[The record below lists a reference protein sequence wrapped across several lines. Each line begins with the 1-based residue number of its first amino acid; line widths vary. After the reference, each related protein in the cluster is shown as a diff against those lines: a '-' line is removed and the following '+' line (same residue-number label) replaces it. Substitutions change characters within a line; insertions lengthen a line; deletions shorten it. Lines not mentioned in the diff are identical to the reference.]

1 MIQLNNLEII
11 GRNTLESVRSIN
23 LETIMAQPSEK
34 LADSLSVLKELQ
46 DKGAVAIRTSQLSRT
61 HRQRLLKA
69 GFIREVMKGWYTP
82 TRPDEPPGES
92 TGWYAS
98 FWSFSA
104 EYLNDRFGEDWCL
117 SPEQS
122 LSLHIGDWTVPKQLL
137 VRSTKGG
144 NKPTELLFCTSV
156 FDIRLDLPPAD
167 DREVKNALR
176 IFNLPATLIACAP
189 GQFTDHPDD
198 LRAALAMV
206 AEPSDLL
213 RRLLDGGRTVVAGR
227 LAGGFRNIGRNE
239 TADQILRA
247 MRAAGHDVHESD
259 PFNDKPAIVFGA
271 REISPYVNRLKLLW
285 ASMRPP
291 ILRAFPAPPNTKTDT
306 ATYLKQV
313 DELYATDAYNSLS
326 IEGYRVSEALI
337 ERVRAGNWNPDN
349 DENDRQNRNALA
361 ARGYWQSFQRVKE
374 SLEPILA
381 GENPGGVVRRDYD
394 AWYAELFGPSVSAGI
409 LKAADLAGFRNGAV
423 YIRRSMHVPP
433 SHDAVRELMPEFFEL
448 LQSETEPAVRVVLGH
463 FVFVYIHPYMDGN
476 GRIGRFLMN
485 TMMAAGGYP
494 WTIIPLARRAE
505 YMASLESASV
515 KHDIKPF
522 AEFLGSLLIN
532 PTRVVSP

>member
-1 MIQLNNLEII
+1 MVGQ
-11 GRNTLESVRSIN
+11 NTLESVRSIN

-34 LADSLSVLKELQ
+34 LADSLSALKELQ

-92 TGWYAS
+92 TGWYAA

-104 EYLNDRFGEDWCL
+104 EYLNERFGEDWCL

-122 LSLHIGDWTVPKQLL
+122 LSLRIGDWTVPKQLL
-137 VRSTKGG
+137 VRSTRGG
-144 NKPTELLFCTSV
+144 NKPTELLFGTSV

-167 DREVKNALR
+167 DREVENALR
-176 IFNLPATLIACAP
+176 IFKLPAALIACAP

-198 LRAALAMV
+198 LRTALAMV

-213 RRLLDGGRTVVAGR
+213 RPLLDGGRTVVAGR
-227 LAGGFRNIGRNE
+227 LAGGLRNIGRNE

-247 MRAAGHDVHESD
+247 MRAAGYDVHESD
-259 PFNDKPAIVFGA
+259 PFDDKPAIVFGA

-285 ASMRPP
+285 TSMRPAV
-291 ILRAFPAPPNTKTDT
+291 LKAFPAPPGKRTETV
-306 ATYLKQV
+306 TYLKRV
-313 DELYATDAYNSLS
+313 DELYAADAYNSLS

-337 ERVRAGNWNPDN
+337 ERVRAGNWNPD
-349 DENDRQNRNALA
+349 DETNDRENRNALA
-361 ARGYWQSFQRVKE
+361 ARGYWQAFQRVKQ
-374 SLEPILA
+374 SLESILT
-381 GENPGGVVRRDYD
+381 GENPGIVVRRDYD
-394 AWYAELFGPSVSAGI
+394 AWYAQLFGPSVSAGI

-433 SHDAVRELMPEFFEL
+433 SHEAVRELMPQFFDL
-448 LQSETEPAVRVVLGH
+448 LQAETEPTVRVVLGH

-476 GRIGRFLMN
+476 GRMGRFLMN
-485 TMMAAGGYP
+485 AMMAAGGYP
-494 WTIIPLARRAE
+494 WTIIPVERRVD
-505 YMASLESASV
+505 YMSSLEAASV
-515 KHDIKPF
+515 SHNIKPF
-522 AEFLGSLLIN
+522 AEFLGSLLKTPARSHN
-532 PTRVVSP
+532 S